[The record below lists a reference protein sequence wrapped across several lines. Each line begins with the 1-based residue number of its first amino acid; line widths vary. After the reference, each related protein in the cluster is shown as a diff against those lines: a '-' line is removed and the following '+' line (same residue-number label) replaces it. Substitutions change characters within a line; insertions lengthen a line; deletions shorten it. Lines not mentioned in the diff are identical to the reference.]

1 MVVAF
6 KHLELLCQNSVMYV
20 YNGSISAHTKTVEQ
34 ILEACKIFI
43 LWDNPLPDEEQNEHG
58 IGNSGRQ
65 VHRLAAG
72 LHSWTNQGAEHQL
85 YTQ

>member
-1 MVVAF
+1 MP
-6 KHLELLCQNSVMYV
+6 KLCLYGSNSSY
-20 YNGSISAHTKTVEQ
+20 TKTIDK
-34 ILEACKIFI
+34 ILEARKIFI

-72 LHSWTNQGAEHQL
+72 LHSWTNQAADHQL
-85 YTQ
+85 FSQ